1 MVTLLEV
8 AARKS
13 APVRKGSSVAVA
25 ESALVMRSCAPSAA
39 MEPIAVA
46 RVVAQEVPMSKQQS
60 SGPSAQN
67 NQGIPSEG
75 HGGSNKNGSGGN
87 PQNTN
92 TKGSGAQKR
101 QQQKK
106 R

>member
-1 MVTLLEV
+1 MPQ
-8 AARKS
+8 KS
-13 APVRKGSSVAVA
+13 KGSAGQKN
-25 ESALVMRSCAPSAA
+25 PKG
-39 MEPIAVA
+39 
-46 RVVAQEVPMSKQQS
+46 VPQ
-60 SGPSAQN
+60 
-67 NQGIPSEG
+67 EG
-75 HGGSNKNGSGGN
+75 HGGSNVKGGGSN

>member
-1 MVTLLEV
+1 
-8 AARKS
+8 
-13 APVRKGSSVAVA
+13 
-25 ESALVMRSCAPSAA
+25 
-39 MEPIAVA
+39 
-46 RVVAQEVPMSKQQS
+46 MSKNQS
-60 SGPSAQN
+60 QEHGLKDNSGAVPQ
-67 NQGIPSEG
+67 EG
-75 HGGSNKNGSGGN
+75 HGGSNKRGSSGN

>member
-1 MVTLLEV
+1 
-8 AARKS
+8 
-13 APVRKGSSVAVA
+13 
-25 ESALVMRSCAPSAA
+25 
-39 MEPIAVA
+39 
-46 RVVAQEVPMSKQQS
+46 MSKQQA
-60 SGPSAQN
+60 SGPGTQN
-67 NQGIPSEG
+67 NPQGIPTEG
-75 HGGSNKNGSGGN
+75 HGGSNTKGSGGN

>member
-1 MVTLLEV
+1 
-8 AARKS
+8 
-13 APVRKGSSVAVA
+13 
-25 ESALVMRSCAPSAA
+25 
-39 MEPIAVA
+39 
-46 RVVAQEVPMSKQQS
+46 MSKQQS
-60 SGPSAQN
+60 GGPGTQN
-67 NQGIPSEG
+67 NPQGNPTEG
-75 HGGSNKNGSGGN
+75 HGGSNAKGSGGN

>member
-1 MVTLLEV
+1 M
-8 AARKS
+8 AMKRPWSS
-13 APVRKGSSVAVA
+13 AGDRRF
-25 ESALVMRSCAPSAA
+25 SAKELS
-39 MEPIAVA
+39 
-46 RVVAQEVPMSKQQS
+46 MSKNQS
-60 SGPSAQN
+60 QGPGTQN
-67 NQGIPSEG
+67 NPQGIPTEG
-75 HGGSNKNGSGGN
+75 HGGSNTKGGGGGN